1 MIIICYKKCST
12 CSKLEKLLKEK
23 NIEYSYRNIDIE
35 NPSLEELKEW
45 HEKSGLDIKKFFNTS
60 GLIYKDLKLKDK
72 LPEMSLE
79 EKYQLLST
87 NGLLVKRPIM
97 LVDDRVLVGPLAVK
111 YAQELWLGVCF
122 VLQNWRFFGRV

>member
-79 EKYQLLST
+79 EKYKLLST

-97 LVDDRVLVGPLAVK
+97 LVDDRILVGPLAVK
-111 YAQELWLGVCF
+111 YAQEL
-122 VLQNWRFFGRV
+122 

>member
-23 NIEYSYRNIDIE
+23 NIEYSYRNIDTE
-35 NPSLEELKEW
+35 NPSLDELKEW
-45 HEKSGLDIKKFFNTS
+45 HVKSGLDIKKFFNTS

-72 LPEMSLE
+72 LPNMSLE

-97 LVDDRVLVGPLAVK
+97 LVDDQVFIGPLVVK
-111 YAQELWLGVCF
+111 YAEEL
-122 VLQNWRFFGRV
+122 